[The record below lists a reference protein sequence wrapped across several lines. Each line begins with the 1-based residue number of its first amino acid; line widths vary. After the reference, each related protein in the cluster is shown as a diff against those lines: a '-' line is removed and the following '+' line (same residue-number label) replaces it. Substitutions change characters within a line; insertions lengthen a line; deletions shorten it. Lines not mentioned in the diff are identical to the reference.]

1 MSSTRRRRLRAQHE
15 REILARGS
23 SRRRDAVAHSAP
35 AGSDLDRVARVLATS
50 AFLLVLIVIAIV
62 LAT

>member
-1 MSSTRRRRLRAQHE
+1 VEPGRQLVPRVPVECRPSCFDHLRG
-15 REILARGS
+15 L
-23 SRRRDAVAHSAP
+23 
-35 AGSDLDRVARVLATS
+35 AGSHLDRVARVLATS